1 MSNPSP
7 MERDWQAVTP
17 RNIEPSNTSIAVW
30 SNCWGAEQRNAFNR
44 LWMAPK
50 NRETLINL
58 ALPWFSNPRS
68 ILEEIDSL
76 REIWTEII
84 NIKDSDPHATHYAKK
99 IIDFFEQF
107 SGLRDHLIERLSS
120 SRYENLDMLL
130 QIIPTLEHHE
140 SILNCIMQQE
150 FDAVILKACTNPSGK
165 AAMQRLL
172 EHPSFEAKHHFNPI
186 ERCVQWSTWSTEQ
199 YENFEDTLHYLIKQ
213 GFPLSFETLSYSDRY
228 DISRSVNVILIAC
241 KAIELQQNNLAS
253 AERVFNILVSVTD
266 DISIITPERYPHSWQ
281 LLQQHPRIRKDKL
294 ETLVQSSAAQKPSL
308 PRM

>member
-30 SNCWGAEQRNAFNR
+30 NNCWGAEQRNAFNR
-44 LWMAPK
+44 LWMAPQ
-50 NRETLINL
+50 NRERLINL
-58 ALPWFSNPRS
+58 ALPWFSNSRS

-76 REIWTEII
+76 CEIWKEII
-84 NIKDSDPHATHYAKK
+84 KIKDSDPHATHYAKK
-99 IIDFFEQF
+99 VIDLFEQF

-140 SILNCIMQQE
+140 SILNRIMQKE
-150 FDAVILKACTNPSGK
+150 FDAVILNSCTKQSGK

-172 EHPSFEAKHHFNPI
+172 EHPSFEAKYHFNPI
-186 ERCVQWSTWSTEQ
+186 ERCVKWISWSTEQ
-199 YENFEDTLHYLIKQ
+199 YDNFEDTLHYLIKQ
-213 GFPLSFETLSYSDRY
+213 GFPLSFETSSYSDRY
-228 DISRSVNVILIAC
+228 NTSRSINVLLIAS
-241 KAIELQQNNLAS
+241 KVIEMQENNLTS
-253 AERVFNILVSVTD
+253 AERVFNILVNVTD
-266 DISIITPERYPHSWQ
+266 DLSVITPEKYPHSWQ
-281 LLQQHPRIRKDKL
+281 LLQQHPRIRKEKL
-294 ETLVQSSAAQKPSL
+294 ETLVQASANQRPSL

>member
-1 MSNPSP
+1 

-17 RNIEPSNTSIAVW
+17 KNIEPSNTSTANW
-30 SNCWGAEQRNAFNR
+30 TNWWGAEQRNAFNR
-44 LWMAPK
+44 LWMAPQ

-58 ALPWFSNPRS
+58 ALPWFSNSRS
-68 ILEEIDSL
+68 ILEEIQSL
-76 REIWTEII
+76 CEIWTEII
-84 NIKDSDPHATHYAKK
+84 KIKDSDPHAIHYAKK
-99 IIDFFEQF
+99 VIDLFEQF
-107 SGLRDHLIERLSS
+107 PALRDHLIERLSS
-120 SRYENLDMLL
+120 SKYDNLDMLF

-140 SILNCIMQQE
+140 PILKRIMRQE
-150 FDAVILKACTNPSGK
+150 FDAVILNACTKPSGK
-165 AAMQRLL
+165 AAMQLIL
-172 EHPSFEAKHHFNPI
+172 EHPIFEAKDYLNPI
-186 ERCVQWSTWSTEQ
+186 ERCVQWSSWSKEQ
-199 YENFEDTLHYLIKQ
+199 YDNFEDTLHYLIKQ

-241 KAIELQQNNLAS
+241 NAIEQQKNNLAS

-294 ETLVQSSAAQKPSL
+294 ETIVQSSAAPKLSL